1 MDRNKNIS
9 LVIRRLLAE
18 HPDAVNY
25 TIPASLDDRQ
35 YMLRAL
41 LNVRPPEPVDDELLA
56 EQDIELQAQL
66 ADKGVV
72 GVGDIA
78 PSQIDNRL
86 RLWQGD
92 ITRLQV
98 DAIVNAANNALLG
111 CFVPNH
117 RCIDNAIHSAAGI
130 QLRLACQEIMERQ
143 GHPEPTGQAKI
154 TPGFNLPSRYV
165 LHTVGPIVRS
175 GEPSRKQCEE
185 LASCYRECL
194 ALADRN
200 GLQSVAFCCI
210 STGVFG
216 FPQEPAASIAVRTV
230 REYLDAT
237 QDTNIQTVIF
247 NVFKDDDYEI
257 YQRLLS
263 KA

>member
-9 LVIRRLLAE
+9 FVIRRLIAE
-18 HPDAVNY
+18 HPDAVNC
-25 TIPASLDDRQ
+25 TIPASLEERQ

-41 LNVRPPEPVDDELLA
+41 LNVRQPNPVDDELLA
-56 EQDIELQAQL
+56 KQDVELQVQL
-66 ADKGVV
+66 ADKGIVTV
-72 GVGDIA
+72 DEIA
-78 PSQIDNRL
+78 PSQLDGRL

-98 DAIVNAANNALLG
+98 DAIVNAANSALLG

-130 QLRLACQEIMERQ
+130 QLRLACQDIMERQ
-143 GHPEPTGQAKI
+143 GYPEPTGQAKI

-165 LHTVGPIVRS
+165 LHTVGPIVRG
-175 GEPSRKQCEE
+175 GEPDKEQCEE
-185 LASCYRECL
+185 LSSCYRECL
-194 ALADRN
+194 KLADKN

-216 FPQEPAASIAVRTV
+216 FPQKPAASIAVRTV
-230 REYLDAT
+230 RDYLECT
-237 QDTNIQTVIF
+237 RDTNIRIVIF

-263 KA
+263 Q

>member
-18 HPDAVNY
+18 HPDAGNY

-41 LNVRPPEPVDDELLA
+41 LNVRPPEPVDEGLLA
-56 EQDIELQAQL
+56 EQDFELQTQL
-66 ADKGVV
+66 ADKGIVKV
-72 GVGDIA
+72 EDIA
-78 PSQIDNRL
+78 PSQLDKRL
-86 RLWQGD
+86 HLWQGD

-130 QLRLACQEIMERQ
+130 QLRLACQEIMDKQ

-165 LHTVGPIVRS
+165 LHTVGPIVRAS
-175 GEPSRKQCEE
+175 PWPTGTGCRVWPS
-185 LASCYRECL
+185 
-194 ALADRN
+194 
-200 GLQSVAFCCI
+200 
-210 STGVFG
+210 
-216 FPQEPAASIAVRTV
+216 AASIRVCSVSRRDLPQALPCAPSGSILMPAPVSRP
-230 REYLDAT
+230 
-237 QDTNIQTVIF
+237 
-247 NVFKDDDYEI
+247 
-257 YQRLLS
+257 
-263 KA
+263 

>member
-18 HPDAVNY
+18 HPDAVGY
-25 TIPASLDDRQ
+25 TIPTSLNEQQ

-41 LNVRPPEPVDDELLA
+41 LNVRAPKPADDELLA
-56 EQDIELQAQL
+56 TQDLELQAQL
-66 ADKGVV
+66 ADKGIVRIE
-72 GVGDIA
+72 DIA
-78 PSQIDNRL
+78 PSQLDKRL
-86 RLWQGD
+86 YLWKGD

-98 DAIVNAANNALLG
+98 DAIVNAANSALLG

-130 QLRLACQEIMERQ
+130 QLRLACRDIMEKQ
-143 GHPEPTGQAKI
+143 GYPEPTGQAKS

-165 LHTVGPIVRS
+165 LHTVGPIVHD
-175 GEPSRKQCEE
+175 GEPSKKQCEE
-185 LASCYRECL
+185 LANCYRECL
-194 ALADRN
+194 SLADRN

-216 FPQEPAASIAVRTV
+216 FPQEPAARIALNTV
-230 REYLDAT
+230 IEYLDNT
-237 QDTNIQTVIF
+237 PDTHIHTAIF
-247 NVFKDDDYEI
+247 NVFKDEDYEI

-263 KA
+263 Q